1 MASWGLC
8 VSESLLLL
16 LICGCLS
23 ILAFCIVSSMSF
35 ILDWRESFQFSS
47 LSRQEFIWSNSWSRA
62 SYSETENIYT
72 TSILYSQYNTSIL
85 YSPTRQIC
93 EFFLPAMCCSR
104 TTAVGLFFFVCVC
117 LDPHALLYMSLV
129 WRRWLLI
136 GHRTA

>member
-1 MASWGLC
+1 MR
-8 VSESLLLL
+8 SLHVWITAITVDLRLSLDPCFLHSLKHVFHSRLKRIIPVFQLVKTRIYLIQL
-16 LICGCLS
+16 LIKGLVLWNREYLYN
-23 ILAFCIVSSMSF
+23 INIVQP
-35 ILDWRESFQFSS
+35 IQ
-47 LSRQEFIWSNSWSRA
+47 
-62 SYSETENIYT
+62 
-72 TSILYSQYNTSIL
+72 

-104 TTAVGLFFFVCVC
+104 TTAVGLFFFFVCVC

>member
-72 TSILYSQYNTSIL
+72 TSILYSQYNKAQL
-85 YSPTRQIC
+85 DKYVN
-93 EFFLPAMCCSR
+93 FFLPAMCCSR

>member
-72 TSILYSQYNTSIL
+72 TSILYSQYNIAQL
-85 YSPTRQIC
+85 DKYVN
-93 EFFLPAMCCSR
+93 FFYQRCVAPGQPLWGC
-104 TTAVGLFFFVCVC
+104 FFFVCVC